1 MRRDEIPGQ
10 EELKAVI
17 SRLVDDERV
26 PHALLF
32 QGVEG
37 GASLPL
43 ALYLTQYLMCDNRQ
57 HGEVCGECSSCL
69 KNQTLTHPDV
79 HLVLPIN
86 TNKEVKVPLNKIH
99 SDLYSEEWRGTISK
113 NPYLSLQQW
122 YTAIDIEKKQG
133 FIGAGESKELRSKLA
148 LRSYEGKS
156 RVFIIWHADRMNP
169 EFGNKMLKNF
179 EEPNP
184 NTVFIL
190 VTESPSKLLSTIISR
205 VQRFQEE
212 HYSDAEIAKFLT
224 EKYQL
229 DSNEAMNLAFRAE
242 GNLQAAVKEA
252 SEAGD
257 PWLEVFRDW
266 MRMSYRRD
274 LHELYDWSEKMSSNT
289 RETQRVFIDAAL
301 KVLDRCFRMGWLD
314 IHIPMEGEEADF
326 YKKFSPFINASNI
339 RSFMDLLEEAA
350 FHIDRYV
357 NPRIVW
363 YDTSIKSVRLVHQGK
378 KAIAA
383 S

>member
-1 MRRDEIPGQ
+1 MRRSEIPGQ

-17 SRLVDDERV
+17 SRLIDDERV

-57 HGEVCGECSSCL
+57 HGDVCGECSSCL

-79 HLVLPIN
+79 HVVLPIN
-86 TNKEVKVPLNKIH
+86 TNKEVKVKTKDLH
-99 SDLYSEEWRGTISK
+99 SDLYSEDWRDTITK

-122 YTAIDIEKKQG
+122 YTAIAIEKKQG

-156 RVFIIWHADRMNP
+156 RVFIIWHADRMNQ

-190 VTESPSKLLSTIISR
+190 VSESPSKLLPTIISR

-212 HYSDAEIAKFLT
+212 YYSDAEIAGFL
-224 EKYQL
+224 
-229 DSNEAMNLAFRAE
+229 M
-242 GNLQAAVKEA
+242 
-252 SEAGD
+252 
-257 PWLEVFRDW
+257 
-266 MRMSYRRD
+266 
-274 LHELYDWSEKMSSNT
+274 
-289 RETQRVFIDAAL
+289 
-301 KVLDRCFRMGWLD
+301 
-314 IHIPMEGEEADF
+314 
-326 YKKFSPFINASNI
+326 
-339 RSFMDLLEEAA
+339 
-350 FHIDRYV
+350 
-357 NPRIVW
+357 
-363 YDTSIKSVRLVHQGK
+363 
-378 KAIAA
+378 
-383 S
+383 